1 MDDHHFTYITKLKKK
16 AKKERK
22 TASNKPK
29 LEEVFF
35 FLFFSGKKFSSWK
48 KKNKYIFFN
57 FLGDFLSQ
65 GFEKTNSENPPDF
78 YITFAVGIF
87 CTIL

>member
-35 FLFFSGKKFSSWK
+35 SCFLVGETFPIVIFILFLFFAGFSVTR
-48 KKNKYIFFN
+48 F
-57 FLGDFLSQ
+57 
-65 GFEKTNSENPPDF
+65 
-78 YITFAVGIF
+78 
-87 CTIL
+87 